1 MNVEANATNLRVI
14 RDMRFEIRRLDDKI
28 AQLQRRKVVCQS
40 IIDKA
45 KRKMQTNDDE
55 RKRQIEEAWREY
67 NSRTTQDGRDF
78 SNA

>member
-28 AQLQRRKVVCQS
+28 AQLQRRKAVCQS
-40 IIDKA
+40 IIDKT

-55 RKRQIEEAWREY
+55 RKRQMEEAWREY
-67 NSRTTQDGRDF
+67 NSRTT
-78 SNA
+78 